1 MMEEFGIRSTTTIVL
16 GMTTYLLGLAS
27 GPLILA
33 PLSELYGRRIIY
45 LASMFLYVIFV
56 IPTCV
61 AKNFATILVFRFLA
75 YGLQPALDWIVML
88 TINFR
93 AFAGSVTISNAPGT
107 IGDIF
112 EEEWRTLGFSIF
124 WYHL

>member
-16 GMTTYLLGLAS
+16 GMTIYLLGLAS

-45 LASMFLYVIFV
+45 LTSMSLYVIFV

-75 YGLQPALDWIVML
+75 YGLQPAPDWIGL
-88 TINFR
+88 
-93 AFAGSVTISNAPGT
+93 
-107 IGDIF
+107 
-112 EEEWRTLGFSIF
+112 LC
-124 WYHL
+124 